1 MAIYCN
7 YTSFYYSSLAES
19 KCILASFLAG
29 VKGTVALG
37 LQPFRGNHHHQ
48 WLALNFPSFS
58 FWCQWQSYFGNVQQ
72 YIIVLF
78 STLVQYFSTIQ
89 HSYQVNS
96 LAVLC
101 EHCVIL
107 LFVTL
112 WWYYAQYGT
121 IIWALLWKN
130 YSLFSPKMK
139 CPSTD
144 LFKYFFL
151 KMSAEY
157 NSIKGYEHLC
167 THLYIAS

>member
-19 KCILASFLAG
+19 KCILARFLAG

-37 LQPFRGNHHHQ
+37 LQPFRGHHHHQ

-121 IIWALLWKN
+121 IIWALLFILSKN
-130 YSLFSPKMK
+130 EMSLHRPFQR
-139 CPSTD
+139 
-144 LFKYFFL
+144 FVF